1 MIFKIKKYLSI
12 LPYVCIIIFGI
23 YIYGLYTDNKSLK
36 SQLSI
41 SKSNEKAFL
50 MESSK
55 LNKEIRVFK
64 YNIEQLNYYNDS
76 ILIEMNNVR
85 KELKI
90 KDNELLRLSYLLTE
104 SSKKDT
110 VIFRDTIFN
119 DPKLS
124 IDTVLGDKWYQLK
137 LGLKYPNIITTEPSF
152 ISEKYIIVNT
162 KKETIDPPKKFFLLR
177 WFQKK
182 HRVVEVNIVEK
193 SPYSKTKEQKFIE
206 IIK

>member
-12 LPYVCIIIFGI
+12 LPYICIIIFGI

-64 YNIEQLNYYNDS
+64 YSIEQLNYYNDS

-182 HRVVEVNIVEK
+182 HRVVEVNIMEK